1 MSAPHVKGWCPG
13 ARRPMASGDGLVVRV
28 RPPLGRLTP
37 LQLRGIADLAEA
49 HGNGEASVTN
59 RANLQLRGV
68 SEAGYPALL
77 ERLEMLGLA
86 EADDA
91 LEGRLNIVTEPF
103 RCGAHPAADPIAEAL
118 AQGLASADY
127 APLPSKFGFVVD
139 TGALRVLSG
148 ISGDIRIERSGGA
161 LMVRADGS
169 ATGRLVPDPQT
180 AVALALALASW
191 FLRSDGVGL
200 DGRGRMARHLGS
212 VPVPPQLAGDAV
224 PDVAAPPPVP
234 GPAGSGLLIAA
245 AFGAF
250 SAEGLRALA
259 DSVSGELRLTPWRM
273 VFLPG
278 VTPSAFDAEAG
289 LIVDPGEPLLN
300 VTACVGAPFCPQAS
314 VATRALARAL
324 APQVPRGRMAHVSGC
339 AKGCALPG
347 PAAITLVGRAGVFD
361 LVTDGAPWDVP
372 RTLGLTPRQVAE
384 RFGN

>member
-28 RPPLGRLTP
+28 RPPLGRLTSS
-37 LQLRGIADLAEA
+37 QLRGIADLAEA
-49 HGNGEASVTN
+49 HGNGEASLTN

-68 SEAGYPALL
+68 SEVSYPALL
-77 ERLEMLGLA
+77 EGLETLGLA
-86 EADDA
+86 EPDDV

-103 RCGAHPAADPIAEAL
+103 RCGPHPAAERIAETL
-118 AQGLASADY
+118 AHGLASAEFV
-127 APLPSKFGFVVD
+127 ALPSKFGFVVD
-139 TGALRVLSG
+139 AGALRVLSG

-161 LMVRADGS
+161 LMVRADGR
-169 ATGRLVPDPQT
+169 ATGRLVPDPQA
-180 AVALALALASW
+180 AVTLALALASW
-191 FLRSDGVGL
+191 FLRSGGVGP

-212 VPVPPQLAGDAV
+212 VPLPSEFGGDAV
-224 PDVAAPPPVP
+224 PDAVAPPPVP
-234 GPAGSGLLIAA
+234 GPAEGGLLVAA

-259 DSVSGELRLTPWRM
+259 DSTVGVLRLTPWRM

-278 VTPSAFDAEAG
+278 VTTLAVDAEAG
-289 LIVDPGEPLLN
+289 VIVDPHDPLLK

-314 VATRALARAL
+314 VETRALARAL
-324 APQVPRGRMAHVSGC
+324 APQVPRGVMVHVSGC
-339 AKGCALPG
+339 SKGCALPG
-347 PAAITLVGRAGVFD
+347 PAAISLVGRAGVFD